1 MKKKNL
7 WVSLCLSAALFLGA
21 CGSDATDTAD
31 SAAGSATDASGQVTA
46 ETIKEAGVLKV
57 GVKEDVPNFGLRNTE
72 TNEIEGFEI
81 DIAKKIAEE
90 ILGDAEAIELVP
102 VTAKTRGPLLDNG
115 EVDMVIATF
124 TVTEER
130 KASLM
135 LIMWMQSACW
145 LRKTKDTLVWLTW
158 TVLQSGLPKV
168 QQLLM
173 QSTLKL
179 SNTAFP

>member
-81 DIAKKIAEE
+81 DIAKKN
-90 ILGDAEAIELVP
+90 
-102 VTAKTRGPLLDNG
+102 R
-115 EVDMVIATF
+115 
-124 TVTEER
+124 
-130 KASLM
+130 
-135 LIMWMQSACW
+135 
-145 LRKTKDTLVWLTW
+145 
-158 TVLQSGLPKV
+158 
-168 QQLLM
+168 
-173 QSTLKL
+173 
-179 SNTAFP
+179 